1 MFKTVDVFVSALPRV
16 LFLGPSAKVWSIVLI
31 CSFAAGLAGCQV
43 KPGTLTPRHGDEIMV
58 AGQLFR
64 TGTPVVLWT
73 DPGGYDAYRV
83 DKRFTDL
90 ELREYDKWAEPKGDP
105 QRYNIRTHNM
115 TPEEIEQVRGGG
127 WTLEQVQRAVDQFVI
142 HYDVCGTSRRC
153 FDVLHDHRHL
163 SVHFMLDIDGT
174 IYQTLD
180 LKERAWH
187 AGSANSRSV
196 GIEIANMG
204 AYAQDEKKPWE
215 RWYTTDPDGRV
226 RITVPNEADRAS
238 VLRDNFVGRPSRNH
252 LIVGKIQGKYREQY
266 DLTDEQYD
274 ALIRLTATLH
284 NVLPQIELAA
294 PREPDGSVTNHILT
308 PEAQDAH
315 RGLIGHYH
323 VSEVKSDP
331 GPAFDWDRVITGAK
345 KIAK

>member
-1 MFKTVDVFVSALPRV
+1 MFKSSAVFASALPRPFPTNPIV
-16 LFLGPSAKVWSIVLI
+16 KALSIVMIL
-31 CSFAAGLAGCQV
+31 SFASLAGCHV
-43 KPGTLTPRHGDEIMV
+43 SPGTPTHRHGDEIMV

-73 DPGGYDAYRV
+73 EPGGYDAYRV
-83 DKRFTDL
+83 DKRFTEFDQ
-90 ELREYDKWAEPKGDP
+90 RGYDEWEEPKGDP

-115 TPEEIEQVRGGG
+115 TPEEIKAVRGGG
-127 WTLEQVQRAVDQFVI
+127 WTLEQVQKAVDQFVI
-142 HYDVCGTSRRC
+142 HYDVCGTSRFC

-163 SVHFMLDIDGT
+163 SVHFMLDLDGT

-180 LKERAWH
+180 VKERAWH

-215 RWYTTDPDGRV
+215 RWYATDPDGQVRV
-226 RITVPNEADRAS
+226 TIPRDIDRQSIRTPNFIA
-238 VLRDNFVGRPSRNH
+238 RPSRNH
-252 LIVGKIQGKYREQY
+252 LIYGEIQGKEREQY

-284 NVLPQIELAA
+284 KVLPQIELEA
-294 PREPDGSVTNHILT
+294 PRDPDGQVTNRILS
-308 PEAQDAH
+308 PEAQDQH

-323 VSEVKSDP
+323 VSGAKSDP
-331 GPAFDWDRVITGAK
+331 GPAFDWDRVIDGAK
-345 KIAK
+345 KIAR